1 MATREQVI
9 NAWVKG
15 NRANTS
21 NGSLSTNGKELYSYR
36 LTIGVKLAGSPLS
49 LTIPLPLG
57 TTEARQRPPMSA
69 WLLAPQTMS
78 CTPTHTLR
86 LSLRDNLLPYGVGA
100 CILPCP
106 LVPCPLMG

>member
-36 LTIGVKLAGSPLS
+36 LTIGVKLAGSPVVLDYTAPAGHFHS
-49 LTIPLPLG
+49 Q
-57 TTEARQRPPMSA
+57 TTSTHVRFAARSANDVMHPDAYFEAFPQR
-69 WLLAPQTMS
+69 
-78 CTPTHTLR
+78 
-86 LSLRDNLLPYGVGA
+86 
-100 CILPCP
+100 
-106 LVPCPLMG
+106 